1 MSLQQEFIPLKYH
14 LDLWND
20 ITPIEQFTEKIDILL
35 INYQKDYEQ
44 LMKYFRGIIEKKEI
58 SFRVYQLTSEII
70 DENATNYMAWHIRR
84 LCIDQIKEIDLNTE
98 LNWLDKMM
106 IINQKNYQIW
116 HHRKVLIDKLNDCS
130 HEKNVLGKVFKSDS
144 KNFHAWTHRIWMIR
158 RFNNIENEFEFIEN
172 LLNDDIKNNSVW
184 NYRFFL
190 INYINGNEIKD
201 NIIYDEIKYSLK
213 KIKECV
219 INESA
224 YCYLRGWIIKMKKK
238 FNDYPE
244 IKNDLLELCKNNE
257 VNHIHSMLLDIYE
270 EEGNKEKVEEE
281 VKILCELDYI
291 RKKYYL
297 WRKAHFQK

>member
-20 ITPIEQFTEKIDILL
+20 ITPIEQFTEKIDILP

-44 LMKYFRGIIEKKEI
+44 LMKYFRGIIAKKEI
-58 SFRVYQLTSEII
+58 SFRVYQLTTEII

-190 INYINGNEIKD
+190 INY
-201 NIIYDEIKYSLK
+201 
-213 KIKECV
+213 
-219 INESA
+219 
-224 YCYLRGWIIKMKKK
+224 
-238 FNDYPE
+238 
-244 IKNDLLELCKNNE
+244 
-257 VNHIHSMLLDIYE
+257 
-270 EEGNKEKVEEE
+270 
-281 VKILCELDYI
+281 
-291 RKKYYL
+291 
-297 WRKAHFQK
+297 